1 MNEIVSTMVIEQK
14 LVLLLSIP
22 LIKKFF
28 SEHLL
33 SMKFIII
40 VIQLDIAV
48 HININIILINNSN
61 KTIDKDRNFSSIS
74 LPFSLQQLLPTR
86 TLLFPMMA

>member
-1 MNEIVSTMVIEQK
+1 MGSDQK

-22 LIKKFF
+22 LIKEKLF

-33 SMKFIII
+33 SMRFIII
-40 VIQLDIAV
+40 VIQLVVIV
-48 HININIILINNSN
+48 LININN
-61 KTIDKDRNFSSIS
+61 DRNFSSIS